1 MFHGTGKS
9 VAAPRRTRRRCALA
23 LALGASVA
31 LGGAGAVLAET
42 PAADAK
48 VTTTTTTYQG
58 WSVQCT
64 DSGKKDGK
72 ACAASFRVI
81 DQKSK
86 GNLLVWLMGKNAK
99 GEKLAEFL
107 TLTDVLIKPGVGLS
121 LDDAEPVRAEYV
133 SCGGNGCK
141 ASLALDKALVAKLK
155 SAKKARVDMTRLD
168 GQVIQFTMDVTGIAP
183 AMADIGF

>member
-1 MFHGTGKS
+1 MLDGNGRGAL
-9 VAAPRRTRRRCALA
+9 AALSAWRGCALA
-23 LALGASVA
+23 FAIGATA
-31 LGGAGAVLAET
+31 AMAGAGGSLAEK

-64 DSGKKDGK
+64 DSGQKDGK
-72 ACAASFRVI
+72 SCAASFRVI

-141 ASLALDKALVAKLK
+141 ASLALDKALVAKFK
-155 SAKKARVDMTRLD
+155 SAKKARLDMTRLD
-168 GQVIQFTMDVTGIAP
+168 GQVIQFTMDVTGISP
-183 AMADIGF
+183 AMAEIGF

>member
-1 MFHGTGKS
+1 MFHGNDKG
-9 VAAPRRTRRRCALA
+9 AAANSATWRGCAFGLA
-23 LALGASVA
+23 FSASVA
-31 LGGAGAVLAET
+31 LGAAGLAQAET

-48 VTTTTTTYQG
+48 ITTTTTTYQG

-64 DSGKKDGK
+64 DTGQKGGK
-72 ACAASFRVI
+72 ACAANFRVI

-99 GEKLAEFL
+99 GEKLAEFI

-121 LDDAEPVRAEYV
+121 LDDAEPVRAEYI

-141 ASLALDKALVAKLK
+141 ASLPLDKALVATLK
-155 SAKKARVDMTRLD
+155 AAKKARLDMTRLD